1 MGRRFEG
8 DGEAESRWRR
18 LSYFLRPEGEL
29 RRASTDDCGGQLG
42 WLSLTVTRVS
52 ARSAPLDSLPASP
65 FDLGLSRTIIVVM
78 VQY

>member
-42 WLSLTVTRVS
+42 WLSLT
-52 ARSAPLDSLPASP
+52 